1 MTLVKYLLIVLAA
14 GYVGLLAL
22 MFVFQRT
29 LMYFP
34 DTVRKAPREA
44 GLPEAQELTLQSAD
58 GENLIAWFV
67 PAREGKPL
75 LIYFQ
80 GNAGGP
86 APPVGCV
93 RTLSLGGSGGV
104 AAGHP

>member
-44 GLPEAQELTLQSAD
+44 GLPEAQ
-58 GENLIAWFV
+58 
-67 PAREGKPL
+67 
-75 LIYFQ
+75 
-80 GNAGGP
+80 
-86 APPVGCV
+86 
-93 RTLSLGGSGGV
+93 
-104 AAGHP
+104 

>member
-14 GYVGLLAL
+14 GYVGLLSL

-44 GLPEAQELTLQSAD
+44 GLPEAQELTLQSTD

-80 GNAGGP
+80 GNAGGVDLRVERFP
-86 APPVGCV
+86 KLLA
-93 RTLSLGGSGGV
+93 GGGGLF
-104 AAGHP
+104 